1 MMETTS
7 LYYRVDRRQIN
18 FVRFIFEAYEGL
30 AVVTTLDAAKGHIG
44 LAVAPGCEAM
54 AGRIMEDLAR
64 QIRIEARAGANGE
77 IVY

>member
-1 MMETTS
+1 MKTTG

-30 AVVTTLDAAKGHIG
+30 AVVTTLDASKGHIG
-44 LAVAPGCEAM
+44 LAVAPGCEEM
-54 AGRIMEDLAR
+54 AGRIMEDLGK
-64 QIRIEARAGANGE
+64 QIRIEVMEGVARE